1 MFGFDQSWHHHHWL
15 VNSTRLKGLKVIFT
29 VRVTAVINL
38 FMDRILS
45 ARTAAS
51 KVNYLCVIT
60 RQGLVNNGNNWVSGS
75 GDN

>member
-1 MFGFDQSWHHHHWL
+1 MHDWL
-15 VNSTRLKGLKVIFT
+15 VSLLSYNLITKVIFT